1 MRERKNNL
9 FQAIKIS
16 LTSIGFVFLLNLI
29 PSYLSGYEGLP
40 MIADEFLAG
49 KTISEAY
56 LKACLAM
63 GLTSTVI
70 YYVSFIYRKYEW
82 SLARRTILAFGISI
96 IAFIIMLSYLKI
108 LSSPYL
114 ANIIISL
121 LIFLGIYFISWLK
134 SYKSYKEDIE
144 EINKRLKKTGN

>member
-1 MRERKNNL
+1 MGERKNNL

-134 SYKSYKEDIE
+134 SYKSYKEDIK

>member
-114 ANIIISL
+114 ANLIISL
-121 LIFLGIYFISWLK
+121 LIFVGIYIISWLK
-134 SYKSYKEDIE
+134 SYKSYKEDIK

>member
-63 GLTSTVI
+63 GLTSIVI

-114 ANIIISL
+114 ANLIISL
-121 LIFLGIYFISWLK
+121 LIFLGIYIISWLK
-134 SYKSYKEDIE
+134 SYKSYKEDIK

>member
-96 IAFIIMLSYLKI
+96 IVFIIMLSYLKI

-134 SYKSYKEDIE
+134 SYKSYKEDIK

>member
-114 ANIIISL
+114 TNIIISL

-134 SYKSYKEDIE
+134 SYKSYKEDIK
-144 EINKRLKKTGN
+144 EINKKLKKTGN

>member
-114 ANIIISL
+114 TNIIISL

-134 SYKSYKEDIE
+134 SYKSYKEDIK

>member
-134 SYKSYKEDIE
+134 SYKSYKEDIK

>member
-1 MRERKNNL
+1 MKERKNNL

-16 LTSIGFVFLLNLI
+16 LTYIGFVFLLNLI

-134 SYKSYKEDIE
+134 SYKSYKEDIK

>member
-82 SLARRTILAFGISI
+82 SLVRRTILAFGISI

-134 SYKSYKEDIE
+134 SYKSYKEDIK

>member
-1 MRERKNNL
+1 MGERKNNL

-82 SLARRTILAFGISI
+82 TLARRTILAFGISI
-96 IAFIIMLSYLKI
+96 ITFIIMLSYLKI

-134 SYKSYKEDIE
+134 SYKSYKADIK
-144 EINKRLKKTGN
+144 EINKKLKKTGN

>member
-82 SLARRTILAFGISI
+82 TLARRTILAFGISI

-134 SYKSYKEDIE
+134 SYKSYKEDIK

>member
-1 MRERKNNL
+1 MGERKNNL

-40 MIADEFLAG
+40 MISDEFLAG

-82 SLARRTILAFGISI
+82 TLARRTIIAFGISI

-134 SYKSYKEDIE
+134 SYKSYKADIK
-144 EINKRLKKTGN
+144 EINKKLKKTGN

>member
-56 LKACLAM
+56 LKACLAI

-114 ANIIISL
+114 ANLIISL
-121 LIFLGIYFISWLK
+121 LIFLGIYIISWLK
-134 SYKSYKEDIE
+134 SYKSYKEDIK